1 MHGALPIV
9 QFLLSRGL
17 IGNEAGE
24 EYSGTVVGMHT
35 QGLRKIRNSLKTPLC
50 QPFVCMFSWFNVG
63 SWYS

>member
-24 EYSGTVVGMHT
+24 EYSGTVVGIHT
-35 QGLRKIRNSLKTPLC
+35 QGLRKFRNSLKTPLC
-50 QPFVCMFSWFNVG
+50 VCFHGLMSVHG
-63 SWYS
+63 IAS